1 MSDSDPEVTC
11 RRSHVDFPWL
21 DSAAVGVGAMTRSD
35 VPTHLCIRTRTV
47 GAAGRLYYHRA

>member
-35 VPTHLCIRTRTV
+35 VQTHLCIRTRTV
-47 GAAGRLYYHRA
+47 GAAGRL